1 MSAASVTATAT
12 AAGSA
17 ALTILTSAVGLGA
30 YIPALL
36 IARQLRVARRVVN
49 VEVIEDFYT
58 AEKQRAH
65 SAHRDAHH
73 QSFALAQIA
82 HRMARSTEDS
92 LDEARVARLIESW
105 REQSC
110 SQFVV
115 WCGFWLPVIE
125 RYRAFVPQCTLR
137 VDHCRI
143 DAVVSASFKVHP
155 ALDRLGQEIWLWH
168 GQSQRLV
175 HEIPVTDAPFIPFE
189 QRPRR
194 LVVHGGGWGIG
205 TYQQMC
211 PELRAAQWHLDM
223 VVHGADEAADAAAA
237 DYRFVLDPAWSPRL
251 RDAGGRLTFP
261 PMIQLSGTPMP
272 DLGSKRARYHD
283 LFDVIARARAIVS
296 KPGGCTLID
305 SLASGTPVILLEA
318 YGYAERSNAEV
329 WIALGYGI
337 TFEAWRDSGFSSDV
351 LQRLHENLQNR
362 DRNTINY
369 PQSLLSP
376 EPAPVLA

>member
-1 MSAASVTATAT
+1 MTATAT
-12 AAGSA
+12 ATVLAP
-17 ALTILTSAVGLGA
+17 LTILTSAVGLGA

-36 IARQLRVARRVVN
+36 IARQLRAVGRAAN

-58 AEKQRAH
+58 EEKQQAH

-82 HRMARSTEDS
+82 HRMARSTEGS

-105 REQSC
+105 REQAC
-110 SQFVV
+110 SHFVV
-115 WCGFWLPVIE
+115 WSGFWLPIIE
-125 RYRAFVPQCTLR
+125 RYRAMVPQCTLL

-143 DAVVSASFKVHP
+143 DAVVSASFKVHA
-155 ALDRLGQEIWLWH
+155 ALDRRGRDIWLWH

-175 HEIPVTDAPFIPFE
+175 HEIPVTDAPFIPFV
-189 QRPRR
+189 QRPHR

-205 TYQQMC
+205 TYQQIC
-211 PELRAAQWHLDM
+211 PELRAAQWRLDI
-223 VVHGADEAADAAAA
+223 VVHAADEATDAAA
-237 DYRFVLDPAWSPRL
+237 DDCRFSLDPAWSPWL
-251 RDAGGRLTFP
+251 RDADGTLTFP
-261 PMIQLSGTPMP
+261 PMIQLSGSTVPG
-272 DLGSKRARYHD
+272 LGSHRARYHD
-283 LFDVIARARAIVS
+283 LFDVIACARAIVS

-337 TFEAWRDSGFSSDV
+337 TFEAWRESGFSIDV
-351 LQRLHENLQNR
+351 LQRLHENLRNR
-362 DRNTINY
+362 ARNTTHY

-376 EPAPVLA
+376 EPAPIIA

>member
-1 MSAASVTATAT
+1 MSAASVTASAT
-12 AAGSA
+12 ASA
-17 ALTILTSAVGLGA
+17 PLTILTSAVGLGA

-36 IARQLRVARRVVN
+36 IARQLRAADRTVN

-58 AEKQRAH
+58 AEKQQAH

-82 HRMARSTEDS
+82 HRMARSTEGS
-92 LDEARVARLIESW
+92 LDDARVAHLIETW
-105 REQSC
+105 RERAC
-110 SQFVV
+110 SHFVV

-125 RYRAFVPQCTLR
+125 RYRRLAPQCTLR

-143 DAVVSASFKVHP
+143 DGVVSASFNVHE
-155 ALDRLGQEIWLWH
+155 ALDRLGQDIWLWH
-168 GQSQRLV
+168 AKSQRLV
-175 HEIPVTDAPFIPFE
+175 HEIPVTDARFIPFD
-189 QRPRR
+189 QRPHR

-205 TYQQMC
+205 TYQQIC
-211 PELRAAQWHLDM
+211 PELRSADWHLDI
-223 VVHGADEAADAAAA
+223 VVHGADEAADATS
-237 DYRFVLDPAWSPRL
+237 DDCRFMLDPAWSPWL
-251 RDAGGRLTFP
+251 RDAHGALTFP
-261 PMIQLSGTPMP
+261 PMLQLSGTPAP
-272 DLGSKRARYHD
+272 ALGSNRARYHD
-283 LFDVIARARAIVS
+283 LFDVIACARAIVS

-337 TFEAWRDSGFSSDV
+337 TFEAWRESGFSMDV
-351 LQRLHENLQNR
+351 VHRLHENLLNR

-369 PQSLLSP
+369 PQSLLST
-376 EPAPVLA
+376 EPIAVAA